1 MIDVH
6 YVTFDCAQPYE
17 LATFWRDA
25 TGFEFDPDTDKDD
38 DEILLVGKINLLFIK
53 VPEGKTVKNR
63 VHLDVTGSEGTTR
76 DQEVE
81 RLLGLGATIESDR
94 RNPDGT
100 GWVTMLDP
108 EGNEFCVC
116 RSEAERE
123 QQGQEAEREQQG
135 QEAGQG

>member
-1 MIDVH
+1 MIDVN
-6 YVTFDCAQPYE
+6 YVTFDCAAPYE

-25 TGFEFDPDTDKDD
+25 TGMELHPETGKDD
-38 DEILLVGKINLLFIK
+38 DEVLLVGTPNLLFIK

-63 VHLDVTGSEGTTR
+63 VHLDVTGSEDSTR

-81 RLLGLGATIESDR
+81 RLLGLGATIQADR

-123 QQGQEAEREQQG
+123 RAASGQA
-135 QEAGQG
+135 

>member
-6 YVTFDCAQPYE
+6 YVTFDCARPYE
-17 LATFWRDA
+17 LATFWSLA
-25 TGFEFDPDTDKDD
+25 TGRELHPETEKED
-38 DEILLVGKINLLFIK
+38 DEVLIPGTPNLLFIR
-53 VPEGKTVKNR
+53 VPEGKAVKNR
-63 VHLDVTGSEGTTR
+63 VHLDVTGTDGTTR

-81 RLLGLGATIESDR
+81 RLAEIGATVHDDR

-116 RSEAERE
+116 RADYERKP
-123 QQGQEAEREQQG
+123 
-135 QEAGQG
+135 

>member
-6 YVTFDCAQPYE
+6 FVTFDCARPYE
-17 LATFWRDA
+17 LATFWSEA
-25 TGFEFDPDTDKDD
+25 TGWRIHPETAKED
-38 DEILLVGKINLLFIK
+38 DEVLIQGTMNMLFIR
-53 VPEGKTVKNR
+53 VPEGKSTKNR
-63 VHLDVTGSEGTTR
+63 VHLDVTGSDGTTR

-81 RLLGLGATIESDR
+81 RLLGIGATVQDDR

-116 RSEAERE
+116 R
-123 QQGQEAEREQQG
+123 
-135 QEAGQG
+135 AGYEKA